1 MFSIYLVTG
10 DENRTYKISKLD
22 EFPLFIESVEKA
34 LNRTSQTWE
43 HLRIL
48 IKWQSYDDIK
58 YSLNEI
64 KWCQIDHEI
73 NKKFLNYDP
82 AEYEHF
88 LNEQAKQEENNII
101 SLENCFDMFT
111 QCEELSDDNSWTC
124 TKCKKQTNAYK
135 KLNIKSLPPILIIHL
150 KRFFYKSSSSNSKLT
165 TPVWFPISKLDM
177 SKYMISDDLPDS
189 NLNDIYIPSSCTS
202 DSEYIYDLYAVCN
215 HKGRDMANGHYTA
228 YCKNPIDLKWYCFD
242 DANCINLS
250 NMHSQVNSP
259 IWKIYNNGS
268 DNVFNENAYILFYKK
283 RQCMANEKWWVNY
296 VDQALLDFDEYNHFL
311 RYYELIESKQN
322 EEQEKKKKNYLSDN
336 FQYFYQPIKPK
347 IEKRPPELFRSP
359 DNCNFPI
366 NCYDET
372 NRPRRLSNKHHTL
385 STSINSSP
393 NKLNHSNS
401 PSTASSSSKDY
412 ANSTIFNR
420 TVSSSNSNDLIDLN
434 YTMNKLSITDDY
446 LKFPND
452 NEFIYTVS
460 PKSNVF
466 YPQSD
471 FLTNKQIDQQ
481 PRNYVRSVNS
491 NPTANRYGNPNS
503 IETSI

>member
-1 MFSIYLVTG
+1 MTG

-22 EFPLFIESVEKA
+22 EFPLLIESVEKV
-34 LNRTSQTWE
+34 LNGTSQTRE

-48 IKWQSYDDIK
+48 IKWNSYDDIN
-58 YSLNEI
+58 YCLNEI
-64 KWCQIDHEI
+64 NYCQVDYDLD
-73 NKKFLNYDP
+73 KKLTNYDL

-88 LNEQAKQEENNII
+88 MNAQAKQEENNII

-150 KRFFYKSSSSNSKLT
+150 KRFFYQSRTSNSKLT

-177 SKYMISDDLPDS
+177 SKYVISDDQSDPS
-189 NLNDIYIPSSCTS
+189 INDTYISSSFSS

-215 HKGRDMANGHYTA
+215 HEGRDMVNGHYTA
-228 YCKNPIDLKWYCFD
+228 FCKNPMDLKWYCFD
-242 DANCINLS
+242 DANCIPLS
-250 NMHSQVNSP
+250 NLNPQENSP
-259 IWKIYNNGS
+259 IWRILNNGS
-268 DNVFNENAYILFYKK
+268 ENIFSENAYILFYKK
-283 RQCMANEKWWVNY
+283 RQCMSNEKWWINY
-296 VDQALLDFDEYNHFL
+296 VDQALLDFDEYSYFL

-322 EEQEKKKKNYLSDN
+322 EEQEKKQIFFSSDN
-336 FQYFYQPIKPK
+336 FQYFYESIRPK
-347 IEKRPPELFRSP
+347 KENRPPEVLRSP
-359 DNCNFPI
+359 GTYLCNFPV

-372 NRPRRLSNKHHTL
+372 NRPRRLSNKHRTL
-385 STSINSSP
+385 SASVNSPS
-393 NKLNHSNS
+393 KLNYSNS

-412 ANSTIFNR
+412 ANSTDL
-420 TVSSSNSNDLIDLN
+420 SSNLNDVN
-434 YTMNKLSITDDY
+434 YPMNKLSIADEY
-446 LKFPND
+446 LKLPND
-452 NEFIYTVS
+452 NEFIYSAS
-460 PKSNVF
+460 PKPTVL

-471 FLTNKQIDQQ
+471 FLTKTKMDPQ
-481 PRNYVRSVNS
+481 PKNYGRSVNS